1 MTAPSFAHTL
11 LAAAGDPEQLLA
23 AREQMA
29 FTLGFHII
37 LVPFGLALT
46 TLMLLAHYR
55 GVRQNDTAA
64 LLLARRWSK
73 VAAVLFAV
81 GAISGT
87 VLQFEMGILWP
98 GLMERY
104 GSAFGFPFAIEGLF
118 FFLEAIFVSIYIYGW
133 DRLGTRL
140 HFSSGIVVSLASVG
154 GAAAVVAA
162 NGWMNQPA
170 GITVVGDKV
179 VAVDPARVFF
189 NGAFWLEFLH
199 MLIAAYIVA
208 GFVVAGVY
216 AMGMLRGRRTRYHR
230 LGFLIGFLTA
240 ACSLPLQVVV
250 GDTIARQVY
259 TDEPAKFAAIE
270 LLPAT
275 GSHVPETLG
284 GVLVDGKAEYGVP
297 IPDMASLLAGFKSS
311 TAIKGLDAIPADV
324 RPPDRLVNI
333 VHLAFDIMVGT
344 TFVLLAV
351 ALWFAWIWWRRR
363 ATLITNRWF
372 LRAASLCGVTAIL
385 SMESGWVVTE
395 VGRQPW
401 TVVGFLLT
409 RDAVT
414 THGNLWP
421 LFGAVVTIYAGVG
434 TAALFVLRSMRQRW
448 ERHGDEAVLVPY
460 GPQGTKHN
468 GSEEQEGMVA

>member
-1 MTAPSFAHTL
+1 MTVLDLGYTV
-11 LAAAGDPEQLLA
+11 LADAGDPTQLLV

-37 LVPFGLALT
+37 LVPFGLAFT

-55 GVRQNDTAA
+55 GVRHRDTAA

-98 GLMERY
+98 GLMQRY
-104 GSAFGFPFAIEGLF
+104 GPAFGFPFAIEGLF

-140 HFSSGIVVSLASVG
+140 HFASGVVVSVSSIG

-162 NGWMNQPA
+162 NGWMNQP
-170 GITVVGDKV
+170 GGMTIVDGKV
-179 VAVDPARVFF
+179 VDIDPARVFF

-216 AMGMLRGRRTRYHR
+216 AMGMLRGRRSHYHR

-240 ACSLPLQVVV
+240 GFSLPLQVIV
-250 GDTIARQVY
+250 GDMIARQVF

-270 LLPAT
+270 LLPRT

-284 GVLVDGKAEYGVP
+284 GVLVDGTVDYGVP
-297 IPDMASLLAGFKSS
+297 VPDVGSLLAGFKSS
-311 TAIKGLDAIPADV
+311 TVIKGLDAVPADV

-333 VHLAFDIMVGT
+333 VHLAFDTMVGT
-344 TFVLLAV
+344 TVVLSAAV
-351 ALWFAWIWWRRR
+351 VWFAWIWWRQRDGL
-363 ATLITNRWF
+363 TTNRWF
-372 LRAASLCGVTAIL
+372 LRAASLCGVISVL
-385 SMESGWVVTE
+385 SLESGWVVTE

-401 TVVGFLLT
+401 TVVGLLLT

-414 THGNLWP
+414 RHGNLWP
-421 LFGAVVTIYAGVG
+421 MFIAVIIIYAGVG
-434 TAALFVLRSMRQRW
+434 IAALLVLRSMRRRW
-448 ERHGDEAVLVPY
+448 EQHGDEEISVPY
-460 GPQGTKHN
+460 GPKEPGLK
-468 GSEEQEGMVA
+468 GSEQTEGMVH